1 MHFNPQIEQLIQQSL
16 QLTSQGQFAQA
27 LAGFDQVRRADAAY
41 ANDNPQ
47 IQFAAG
53 QCLAATGR
61 VEAALAAFRRVSE
74 LLPNNVAAKLEL
86 ARIHRRTG
94 NDASAY
100 IELSKALQLEPDN
113 LRGVCQM
120 AEHAMDQGD
129 FTTAQKMLDPHIAL
143 LRAGASNDVMMV
155 LAFAR
160 LAPLADREEEALELL
175 TRVANNPELSPSVR
189 FALLKAMVV
198 CEDKLGRFEDA
209 LEHCK
214 EAHTLTSVSYDAEA
228 HSERVDRLIETWTS
242 DAMSALPRAEHVPGK
257 ADVVF
262 VIGFPGSGTT
272 LVERTIGAHPD
283 AIACGELPGLRRI
296 AMHLD
301 PDAAPGVPMLF
312 EPGKLEKEFV
322 ENAAKSYMQMV
333 DRVLALLA
341 PGLNPGYVTDK
352 NGINAF
358 YLPTIASVFPN
369 CRVIHVKRD
378 PTDACVTH
386 HLNLFGGAYPY
397 SRDISRLGRYY
408 RDFERTM
415 DHWRSNSEALGVRFH
430 EVQYESFVNNHES
443 TAKEII
449 EFAGLDW
456 DDTCLN
462 FMGVR
467 PAGRTTCIDEV
478 RMPVFESHIGRHKH
492 YTDLLSALR
501 SGLGGAAVS

>member
-1 MHFNPQIEQLIQQSL
+1 MHFNPQVEQLIQQSL

-27 LAGFDQVRRADAAY
+27 LAGFDQIRNADTAY

-61 VEAALAAFRRVSE
+61 VEASIAAFRRVTE
-74 LLPNNVAAKLEL
+74 LLPSNVAAKLEL
-86 ARIHRRTG
+86 ARLHRRTG

-100 IELSKALQLEPDN
+100 IELSKALQLEPEN

-129 FTTAQKMLDPHIAL
+129 FTAAQRMLDPHITL
-143 LRAGASNDVMMV
+143 LRAGASMDVMMT

-160 LAPLADREEEALELL
+160 LAPLMDREEEALELL
-175 TRVANNPELSPSVR
+175 SRIMSNPEISPSVR
-189 FALLKAMVV
+189 FALLRAMLV
-198 CEDKLGRFEDA
+198 CEDKLGRYGDA
-209 LEHCK
+209 LEHCRQ
-214 EAHTLTSVSYDAEA
+214 AHELTGVGHEPQS
-228 HSERVDRLIETWTS
+228 HSDRVGRLIEAWTPE
-242 DAMSALPRAEHVPGK
+242 AMSALPRAEHVPGK

-272 LVERTIGAHPD
+272 IVERTIGAHPD

-301 PDAAPGVPMLF
+301 PEAGSGLPMLF
-312 EPGKLEKEFV
+312 EPEKLEPELV
-322 ENAAKSYMQMV
+322 ENSAKSYMQMV

-341 PGLNPGYVTDK
+341 PGLNPGIVTDK

-358 YLPTIASVFPN
+358 YLPMIAAVFPN

-378 PTDACVTH
+378 PADACVSH

-397 SRDISRLGRYY
+397 SGDPHSLGRYY

-415 DHWRSNSEALGVRFH
+415 SHWHSNSDALGIRFH
-430 EVQYESFVNNHES
+430 EVEYESLVSNHES
-443 TAKEII
+443 TAKGII
-449 EFAGLDW
+449 EFAGLGW
-456 DDTCLN
+456 DDACMN

-467 PAGRTTCIDEV
+467 PAARATCIDEV
-478 RMPVFESHIGRHKH
+478 RRPVFDTHVGRHKH
-492 YTDLLSALR
+492 YTDLMGPLR
-501 SGLGGAAVS
+501 AGLDGAAAS

>member
-1 MHFNPQIEQLIQQSL
+1 MHFNPQVEQLIQQSL
-16 QLTSQGQFAQA
+16 QLTSQGQFAKA
-27 LAGFDQVRRADAAY
+27 LAGFDQVRKADATY
-41 ANDNPQ
+41 TNDNPQ

-61 VEAALAAFRRVSE
+61 VEASITAFRRVTE
-74 LLPNNVAAKLEL
+74 LLPSNVAAKLEL
-86 ARIHRRTG
+86 ARLHRRTG

-113 LRGVCQM
+113 SRGICQM

-129 FTTAQKMLDPHIAL
+129 FTTAQTMLDPHITL

-160 LAPLADREEEALELL
+160 LAPLADREEEALEML
-175 TRVANNPELSPSVR
+175 TRTANNPELSPSVR
-189 FALLKAMVV
+189 FALLRAMVV
-198 CEDKLGRFEDA
+198 CEDKLGRFRDA
-209 LEHCK
+209 IEHSK
-214 EAHTLTSVSYDAEA
+214 EAHTLTSVSYDPQA
-228 HSERVDRLIETWTS
+228 HSQRVDRLIETWTP
-242 DAMSALPRAEHVPGK
+242 DAIRALPRAEHVPGK

-272 LVERTIGAHPD
+272 LIERTIGAHPD

-301 PDAAPGVPMLF
+301 PDSAPGVPMLF
-312 EPGKLEKEFV
+312 EPGKFEAEFV
-322 ENAAKSYMQMV
+322 ESAAKSYMQMV

-341 PGLNPGYVTDK
+341 PGLNPGFVTDK
-352 NGINAF
+352 NGMNAF
-358 YLPTIASVFPN
+358 YLPAIASVLPN
-369 CRVIHVKRD
+369 SRVVHVKRD
-378 PTDACVTH
+378 PADTCVTH

-397 SRDISRLGRYY
+397 SGDPHSLGSFY

-415 DHWRSNSEALGVRFH
+415 NHWRANSEALGIDFH
-430 EVQYESFVNNHES
+430 EVQYESFVKDHET
-443 TAKEII
+443 TAKGII
-449 EFAGLDW
+449 EFAGLKW

-478 RMPVFESHIGRHKH
+478 RMPVFDSHIGRHEN
-492 YTDLLSALR
+492 YPDIMGLLR
-501 SGLGGAAVS
+501 SGLDGAAAS